1 MARLLVLPGLVALVA
16 AVAGCTPPV
25 RLATPAE
32 IQQANAPTPTPTPT
46 PEAGSGAGS
55 TAPGTSP
62 APAPGTAPAEPSV
75 VQIDTSTDT
84 GSGVVLDAQGDVVT
98 NAHVV
103 GSDRSFT
110 VTTSDGTPHPASLVG
125 SYAAGDLAVVRMS
138 GAGGLTPAVFGD
150 SNAVQVGDIVLALGS
165 PLGLRGSVSEGI
177 VSGVGRSESE
187 GSGVTLTGMI
197 QTTAAVSPGNSGGAL
212 VDISGH
218 VVGVPT
224 LGSSGSPRG

>member
-55 TAPGTSP
+55 TAP
-62 APAPGTAPAEPSV
+62 APGTAPAAPAGSGALAQLQDELRQLVARVEPSV

-125 SYAAGDLAVVRMS
+125 SYTAGDLAVFRMS
-138 GAGGLTPAVFGD
+138 GAGGLTPAVF
-150 SNAVQVGDIVLALGS
+150 
-165 PLGLRGSVSEGI
+165 
-177 VSGVGRSESE
+177 
-187 GSGVTLTGMI
+187 
-197 QTTAAVSPGNSGGAL
+197 
-212 VDISGH
+212 
-218 VVGVPT
+218 
-224 LGSSGSPRG
+224 